1 MQVELRIKQ
10 LREKNNISQEEL
22 AKKLD
27 LNQSQLCKIENGKR
41 CLKANELIKV
51 CELFNVSIEE
61 LKEETNE

>member
-41 CLKANELIKV
+41 GLKANELIKV

-61 LKEETNE
+61 LKEEVHE